1 MEIIVLSFIA
11 AAIIIALSAVI
22 YYQNKRIDVTR
33 YDVYDEKLP
42 QGFDGVRIVQISD
55 LHNSSFGKHNVRL
68 IGEIKAAEPDYI
80 FITGDYIDAR
90 KVDFKATDFLSQ
102 NITEIAPVYFCT
114 GNHERR
120 HAYVLKK
127 LEKSFRKH
135 GVRSLRNSY
144 VYLSRSDSR
153 IRLIGSDDPAFL
165 KRKLD
170 NEEKEELLYERLSHL
185 CSERDYNILLSHKLN
200 YYRIYES
207 SGADLVFS
215 GHAHGGQ
222 FRFPSGIPLYTP
234 DEGFFPRYAQG
245 LHKIGNM
252 ILIVS
257 RGLGQS
263 IIPFR
268 INNSPELVIVTLHSS
283 TGEN

>member
-1 MEIIVLSFIA
+1 M
-11 AAIIIALSAVI
+11 
-22 YYQNKRIDVTR
+22 KRIRKEIEHFNNGKQTLVTL
-33 YDVYDEKLP
+33 YT
-42 QGFDGVRIVQISD
+42 S
-55 LHNSSFGKHNVRL
+55 
-68 IGEIKAAEPDYI
+68 IG
-80 FITGDYIDAR
+80 
-90 KVDFKATDFLSQ
+90 L
-102 NITEIAPVYFCT
+102 FC
-114 GNHERR
+114 GQ
-120 HAYVLKK
+120 
-127 LEKSFRKH
+127 
-135 GVRSLRNSY
+135 SL
-144 VYLSRSDSR
+144 
-153 IRLIGSDDPAFL
+153 F
-165 KRKLD
+165 
-170 NEEKEELLYERLSHL
+170 NEEKDPGSPSNIVGGSIAEDRAFIAYLNEKIRLKKAELQGLKRFIGSYYKDPAVQAKAKNLLQSINEEYEELLYERLSHL
-185 CSERDYNILLSHKLN
+185 CSERDYNILLSHKPN

-222 FRFPSGIPLYTP
+222 FRLPSGIPLYTP